1 MSTPHN
7 SAKKGEIAKTVLMPG
22 DPLRAKFIAET
33 YFENVTQI
41 NNIRGMMGYTGTYK
55 GKPVTA
61 MGSGMGIP
69 SIGIYSFELYTTY
82 EVENIIRVGSS
93 GGYSET
99 LDLHDIVLAE
109 DAFSESSYAR
119 YQSGFEGDV
128 IAASEILTNKLK
140 ESASK
145 LGTKIVTGRIHS
157 SDVFYRAIK
166 EQPEYWKKIRDE
178 KNCLSV
184 EMESFGLFH
193 NANQLGKNAA
203 CILTISDVLF
213 DLDHMVA
220 AEDRERTFTTMMEIA
235 LGTL

>member
-7 SAKKGEIAKTVLMPG
+7 MAKKGEIAKTVLMPG
-22 DPLRAKFIAET
+22 DPLRAKFIAEKYLT
-33 YFENVTQI
+33 NPKQFND
-41 NNIRGMMGYTGTYK
+41 IRGMLGFTGEHK
-55 GKPVTA
+55 GKQVSV

-69 SIGIYSFELYTTY
+69 SIGIYSFELFTTY

-93 GGYSET
+93 GGYKET
-99 LDLHDIVLAE
+99 LDLHDIVLVSEAY
-109 DAFSESSYAR
+109 SESSYAL

-128 IAASEILTNKLK
+128 IAASKVLTEKMR

-145 LGTKIVTGRIHS
+145 LGAKITEGRVHS
-157 SDVFYRAIK
+157 SDVFYRTIK
-166 EQPEYWKKIRDE
+166 AEPNYWQKMRDE

-193 NANQLGKNAA
+193 NANITGKNAA
-203 CILTISDVLF
+203 CILTISDVLY
-213 DLDHMVA
+213 DLDNMVSA
-220 AEDRERTFTTMMEIA
+220 KDREETFTTMMEIA